1 MKNILSV
8 TLLLF
13 TMLGAAYAQEEK
25 SAAEFKNEG
34 NAALKAKDYKT
45 ALASFE
51 AAIEAWDESED
62 MDAAMVY
69 NTATCARK
77 LKNNEKALKYY
88 AQSKELGYK
97 EDVATFYSGMA
108 YKSMDKMDD
117 MEKVLLA
124 GVEEFPNS
132 KYIGYM
138 KKELGKHYVKQA
150 NEFFTNGIS
159 ILNTR
164 TDANRD
170 QWDAIKGKAKAEFD
184 QADSLAD
191 KALGFDAKNKAAKTI
206 KIKIVELLK
215 S

>member
-13 TMLGAAYAQEEK
+13 TMLGAVYAQEEK
-25 SAAEFKNEG
+25 SAAELKNEG

-51 AAIEAWDESED
+51 AAIKVWDESED
-62 MDAAMVY
+62 MDAAMLY

-77 LKNNEKALKYY
+77 IKDNEKSLKYY
-88 AQSKELGYK
+88 AKAKELGYK

-108 YKSMDKMDD
+108 YKSMGKMDE
-117 MEKVLLA
+117 MEKVLLG

-150 NEFFTNGIS
+150 NEYFTKGIS

-164 TDANRD
+164 TEGNRD
-170 QWDAIKGKAKAEFD
+170 QWDAIKEKAKVEFD
-184 QADSLAD
+184 QADGLAD
-191 KALGFDAKNKAAKTI
+191 KALGFDAKNSAAQTI
-206 KIKIVELLK
+206 KNKIVELLK